1 MATENMTKQGKSA
14 WKWIDDVFAYGVDAA
29 QRSAIYMD
37 ILRKRGN
44 TYIEHLRSGQP
55 PVLVFNYEMILDGR
69 TFSRPVNYALVRI
82 VDRRQKKESPPHD
95 GERRHKTIKHPELP
109 KRPIVII
116 DPRAGHGPG
125 IGGSSRD
132 SEIGMALD
140 NGFTVYFILFYAE
153 PFSGQTL
160 ADVEHAEV
168 KFIEEIC
175 KLHPYS
181 DSPVIMG
188 NCQAGWAAALL
199 CADRP
204 DITGPLVLNGAPLS
218 YWAGV
223 EGANPM
229 RYKGGLL
236 GGVWSSM
243 LLSDLGNGKF
253 DGANLVA
260 NFESLNPA
268 NTLWTK
274 KYNLYAQVD
283 TEEERYLKFEKWWG
297 GFFMMS
303 EQEIHFIVNNL
314 FVGNKLERGKL
325 ELHPGET
332 IDMRNIESP
341 ILVFAS
347 RGDNITPPQQALNWI
362 PRLYGSVEELRKTGQ
377 VIIYIIHENIGHL
390 GIFVSASVARKE
402 HNKIIGHFDMID
414 YLPPG
419 LYEMVI
425 DGDVK
430 AGDFVAKFE
439 ERTMEDITAMS
450 NGTEDENNFQV
461 VNAVSAWNENMYGF
475 FLRPWI
481 RMWTTELSGELIRWI
496 HPLRV
501 QRYMIS
507 DMNPFFKSFKPFVEQ
522 ARAHR
527 KPVSSNNPFL
537 AMERIYSDYVKNVL
551 NHYRD
556 TRDRYQEQIFQ
567 MAYDND
573 FIRAFFMPVDG
584 ANARLGQTAED
595 GQSVVLE
602 KPLPAPEEGG
612 FAEGLIRGII
622 AMLRSTPTIS
632 RRHYTIALDI
642 AQTHRILQKIRPV
655 NFKRI
660 VRTQARLL
668 EIDKDRA
675 IKAMSILVPKE
686 ADRLETIGL
695 VRRIAL
701 ADGIYSNRE
710 KDMLEKI
717 SQSLKIKKTAKTTSP
732 GKIADAN

>member
-1 MATENMTKQGKSA
+1 METGNFANQGKSFM
-14 WKWIDDVFAYGVDAA
+14 KWAGDAFAYGIDAA

-37 ILRKRGN
+37 ILIKRGD

-55 PVLVFNYEMILDGR
+55 PVLVFNYEMILNGR
-69 TFSRPVNYALVRI
+69 HFPRPVNYALVRI
-82 VDRRQKKESPPHD
+82 VDRRWKKEKAPVE
-95 GERRHKTIKHPELP
+95 GERRHQAIKHPELP

-140 NGFTVYFILFYAE
+140 SGFTVYFILFFTE
-153 PFSGQTL
+153 PFPGQTL
-160 ADVEHAEV
+160 ADVERAEV
-168 KFIEEIC
+168 RFMEEIA
-175 KLHPYS
+175 KIHPYS
-181 DSPVIMG
+181 DTPVIMG

-236 GGVWSSM
+236 GGIWLNM
-243 LLSDLGNGKF
+243 LLSDLGHGKF
-253 DGANLVA
+253 DGANLVS

-274 KYNLYAQVD
+274 KFNLYSQVD

-314 FVGNKLERGKL
+314 FVGNKLERGQL
-325 ELHPGET
+325 ELHENET
-332 IDMRNIESP
+332 IDIRNIESP

-362 PRLYGSVEELRKTGQ
+362 PRVYGSVEALRRAGQ

-390 GIFVSASVARKE
+390 GIFVSGSVARKE
-402 HNKIIGHFDMID
+402 HNEIIGHFDMID
-414 YLPPG
+414 FLPPG

-425 DGDVK
+425 EGDVK
-430 AGDFVAKFE
+430 AGDFVAQFE
-439 ERTMEDITAMS
+439 ERTMEDIAAM
-450 NGTEDENNFQV
+450 GDEIDDEKSFEV
-461 VNAVSAWNENMYGF
+461 VNAVSAMNESLYGL
-475 FLRPWI
+475 FLRPWV
-481 RMWTTELSGELIRWI
+481 RMWSTELSGELIRWL

-507 DMNPFFKSFKPFVEQ
+507 GMNPFLSPCKFAASL
-522 ARAHR
+522 ARANR
-527 KPVSSNNPFL
+527 KPVTPDNVFLTMEKNNSNY
-537 AMERIYSDYVKNVL
+537 IKDVL

-556 TRDRYQEQIFQ
+556 TRDRYQELLFQ
-567 MAYDND
+567 MMYDND
-573 FIRAFFMPVDG
+573 FVRALFLP
-584 ANARLGQTAED
+584 AD
-595 GQSVVLE
+595 GQKDRTQPEELQKYHAAPE

-612 FAEGLIRGII
+612 FAEGLIRGIV
-622 AMLRSTPTIS
+622 AMIRSTPTIS
-632 RRHYTIALDI
+632 RRHYTLALDI
-642 AQTHRILQKIRPV
+642 AQTHRVLKKIRP
-655 NFKRI
+655 NDFKRTL
-660 VRTQARLL
+660 RAQARIL
-668 EIDKDRA
+668 ENNEDNALKTMAVLI
-675 IKAMSILVPKE
+675 PNE
-686 ADRLETIGL
+686 ADRLETVGL
-695 VRRIAL
+695 LRRIAL
-701 ADGIYSNRE
+701 ADGIYSDQE
-710 KDMLEKI
+710 KEMLEKI
-717 SQSLKIKKTAKTTSP
+717 SQALKIKKTFKAASLGT
-732 GKIADAN
+732 IADVN

>member
-1 MATENMTKQGKSA
+1 MGTENLTEQGKHA
-14 WKWIDDVFAYGVDAA
+14 WKWIEDAVAYGTDSA
-29 QRSAIYMD
+29 QRCAMYAD
-37 ILRKRGN
+37 ILIKRGDI
-44 TYIEHLRSGQP
+44 YIDHLRNGQP
-55 PVLVFNYEMILDGR
+55 PVLVFNYEMILNGR
-69 TFSRPVNYALVRI
+69 HFPRPVNYALVRI
-82 VDRRQKKESPPHD
+82 VDRRWKKESSPGK
-95 GERRHKTIKHPELP
+95 GERRHEAIKRPELP

-140 NGFTVYFILFYAE
+140 SGFTVYFILFFTE
-153 PFSGQTL
+153 PFPGQTL
-160 ADVEHAEV
+160 ADVERAEV
-168 KFIEEIC
+168 KFMEEIAR
-175 KLHPYS
+175 LHPYS
-181 DSPVIMG
+181 DTPVIMG

-236 GGVWSSM
+236 GGVWINM
-243 LLSDLGNGKF
+243 LLSDLGHGKF
-253 DGANLVA
+253 DGANLVS

-268 NTLWTK
+268 NTLWSK
-274 KYNLYAQVD
+274 KYNIYSQVD

-303 EQEIHFIVNNL
+303 EQEIHFIVRNL
-314 FVGNKLERGKL
+314 FVGNKLEKGRL
-325 ELHPGET
+325 ELHEGET

-362 PRLYGSVEELRKTGQ
+362 PRVYGSVEALRQAGQ

-390 GIFVSASVARKE
+390 GIFVSGSVARKE
-402 HNKIIGHFDMID
+402 HNEIIGHFDMID

-430 AGDFVAKFE
+430 SGDFVARFE
-439 ERTMEDITAMS
+439 ERTMKDIAAM
-450 NGTEDENNFQV
+450 GDEIDDEKSFRV
-461 VNAVSAWNENMYGF
+461 VNAVSKWNENMYGI
-475 FLRPWI
+475 FLRPWV
-481 RMWTTELSGELIRWI
+481 RMFSTELSAEIIRWM

-501 QRYMIS
+501 QRYMLS
-507 DMNPFFKSFKPFVEQ
+507 SMNPFLKSWKSAGSL
-522 ARAHR
+522 ARANR
-527 KPVSSNNPFL
+527 KPVAPDNQFLTLEKHFSSY
-537 AMERIYSDYVKNVL
+537 AKNVL

-556 TRDRYQEQIFQ
+556 TRDRYQELQFQ

-573 FIRAFFMPVDG
+573 FVRALLLP
-584 ANARLGQTAED
+584 AD
-595 GQSVVLE
+595 GQDGRPETPDQDERGAAPV

-612 FAEGLIRGII
+612 FAEGLIRTMV

-632 RRHYTIALDI
+632 RRHYSIALNI
-642 AQTHRILQKIRPV
+642 AQTHRVLQKIRPID
-655 NFKRI
+655 FKRI
-660 VRTQARLL
+660 VRAQGRLL
-668 EIDKDRA
+668 ENDEERA
-675 IKAMSILVPKE
+675 INAVAVLIPNE
-686 ADRLETIGL
+686 ADRMETIG
-695 VRRIAL
+695 VARRIAL
-701 ADGIYSNRE
+701 ADGVYNEQE
-710 KDMLEKI
+710 KVMLEKL
-717 SQSLKIKKTAKTTSP
+717 SQALKIKKTVRA
-732 GKIADAN
+732 AA

>member
-1 MATENMTKQGKSA
+1 METGNFANQGKSFM
-14 WKWIDDVFAYGVDAA
+14 KWAGDAFAYGIDAA

-37 ILRKRGN
+37 ILIKRGD

-55 PVLVFNYEMILDGR
+55 PVLVFNYEMILNGR
-69 TFSRPVNYALVRI
+69 HFPRPVNYALVRI
-82 VDRRQKKESPPHD
+82 VDRRWKKEKAPVE
-95 GERRHKTIKHPELP
+95 GERRHQAIKHPELP

-140 NGFTVYFILFYAE
+140 SGFTVYFILFFTE
-153 PFSGQTL
+153 PFPGQTL
-160 ADVEHAEV
+160 ADVERAEV
-168 KFIEEIC
+168 RFMEEIA
-175 KLHPYS
+175 KIHPYS
-181 DSPVIMG
+181 DTPVIMG

-236 GGVWSSM
+236 GGIWLNM
-243 LLSDLGNGKF
+243 LLSDLGHGKF

-274 KYNLYAQVD
+274 KFNLYAQVD

-303 EQEIHFIVNNL
+303 EQEIYFIVNNL
-314 FVGNKLERGKL
+314 FVGNKLERGQL
-325 ELHPGET
+325 ELHENET
-332 IDMRNIESP
+332 IDIRNIESP

-362 PRLYGSVEELRKTGQ
+362 PRVYGSVEALRRAGQ

-390 GIFVSASVARKE
+390 GIFVSGSVARKE
-402 HNKIIGHFDMID
+402 HNEIIGHFDMID

-425 DGDVK
+425 EGDVK
-430 AGDFVAKFE
+430 AGDFVAQFE
-439 ERTMEDITAMS
+439 ERTMEDIAAM
-450 NGTEDENNFQV
+450 GDEIDDEKSFEV
-461 VNAVSAWNENMYGF
+461 VNAVSATNESLYGL
-475 FLRPWI
+475 FLRPWV
-481 RMWTTELSGELIRWI
+481 RMWSTELSGELIRWL

-507 DMNPFFKSFKPFVEQ
+507 GMNPFLSPCKSAASL
-522 ARAHR
+522 ARANR
-527 KPVSSNNPFL
+527 KPVAPDNMFL
-537 AMERIYSDYVKNVL
+537 AMEKNNSNYIKDVL

-556 TRDRYQEQIFQ
+556 TRDRYQELLFQ
-567 MAYDND
+567 MMYDND
-573 FIRAFFMPVDG
+573 FVRALFLP
-584 ANARLGQTAED
+584 AD
-595 GQSVVLE
+595 GQKDRTLPEDRQKYRAAPE
-602 KPLPAPEEGG
+602 KPLPEPDEGG
-612 FAEGLIRGII
+612 FAEGLIRGIV
-622 AMLRSTPTIS
+622 AMIRSTPTIS
-632 RRHYTIALDI
+632 RRHYTLALDI
-642 AQTHRILQKIRPV
+642 AQTHRVLKKIRP
-655 NFKRI
+655 NDFKRTL
-660 VRTQARLL
+660 RAQARIL
-668 EIDKDRA
+668 ENDEDRA
-675 IKAMSILVPKE
+675 LKTMAVLIPNE
-686 ADRLETIGL
+686 ADRLETVGL
-695 VRRIAL
+695 LRRIAL
-701 ADGIYSNRE
+701 ADGIYSDQE
-710 KDMLEKI
+710 KEMLEKI
-717 SQSLKIKKTAKTTSP
+717 SQALKIKKTFKAASP
-732 GKIADAN
+732 GQSRM